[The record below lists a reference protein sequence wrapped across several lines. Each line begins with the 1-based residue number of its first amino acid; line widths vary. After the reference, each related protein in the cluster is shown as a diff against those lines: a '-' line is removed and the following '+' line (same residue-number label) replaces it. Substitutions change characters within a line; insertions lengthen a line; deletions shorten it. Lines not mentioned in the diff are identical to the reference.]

1 MWNAGI
7 RLIAVVAIALAA
19 SASNVSAAL
28 VTRHLLQPGDDLLTF
43 DTSTRLLWLDLT
55 ATAGLSYNEALA
67 STYVSSMGYRFATP
81 NELLT
86 LYTSAGI
93 QPGSSL
99 DQAPALNCFSI
110 FWVALLSAAD
120 DPGQGWLDM
129 SDPLDTAYGYFQ
141 LNPVQNGPPVIYVG
155 VGFLPTSTFVSR
167 DP

>member
-7 RLIAVVAIALAA
+7 RLVAVVAIALAA

-43 DTSTRLLWLDLT
+43 DTSTRLLWLDLG

-81 NELLT
+81 NELVT

-93 QPGSSL
+93 QPGSS
-99 DQAPALNCFSI
+99 
-110 FWVALLSAAD
+110 
-120 DPGQGWLDM
+120 G
-129 SDPLDTAYGYFQ
+129 
-141 LNPVQNGPPVIYVG
+141 PVP
-155 VGFLPTSTFVSR
+155 R
-167 DP
+167 R